1 MSKRLFAR
9 GSDGVVAIVEGGND
23 AYINSPLPNIA
34 NVHFHSSFSYMPVP
48 QVFELTVNFPY
59 REAPTQ
65 TSSSKGKSSTYPVVG
80 GGSQS
85 YTVGYH
91 GLGYVPAAIGI
102 EGGVNGLSGNYPIQQ
117 SGLSL
122 RSLALTMD
130 TNYVY
135 LLERWY
141 LYANSLGA
149 TSRSYKVFV
158 FRNPV

>member
-1 MSKRLFAR
+1 MSKRLYAR

-23 AYINSPLPNIA
+23 AFISNPLPNISQ
-34 NVHFHSSFSYMPVP
+34 VHFHSSFAYMRVP
-48 QVFELTVNFPY
+48 QIFETTVSFPY

-80 GGSQS
+80 GGSQT
-85 YTVGYH
+85 YVIGYH

-122 RSLALTMD
+122 RSIALTMD
-130 TNYVY
+130 SNYVY
-135 LLERWY
+135 LLERYY
-141 LYANSLGA
+141 LYANSLGGL
-149 TSRSYKVFV
+149 SQNFKVFV
-158 FRNPV
+158 FQNPL

>member
-1 MSKRLFAR
+1 MSKRLYAR

-23 AYINSPLPNIA
+23 AYIDNPLGNIA
-34 NVHFHSSFSYMPVP
+34 NVHFHSNFSYMPVP
-48 QVFELTVNFPY
+48 LVFELRVDFPY

-80 GGSQS
+80 GGSQA

-91 GLGYVPAAIGI
+91 GLGYAPAAIAI

-130 TNYVY
+130 SNYIY

-141 LYANSLGA
+141 LYANSLAG